1 MQLKPLCV
9 AMVAGSFVMASVA
22 GPAEAMT
29 TSVRVVR
36 SAGTCPASIT
46 VRWTSKQFEGGSE
59 MDVTALTMAV
69 ATVSEL
75 VSATRKRIEFQADL
89 RPAYASCVG
98 AGRDGGDE
106 FTLRG
111 GKLHF
116 VINNEISSGT
126 YPGILELDV
135 NGGNPHVR
143 LGIAD

>member
-1 MQLKPLCV
+1 MT
-9 AMVAGSFVMASVA
+9 SVA
-22 GPAEAMT
+22 GPAEAAT
-29 TSVRVVR
+29 ASVRIVR

-46 VRWTSKQFEGGSE
+46 VRWTTKQFEGGSE
-59 MDVTALTMAV
+59 MDITAVTMAV

-98 AGRDGGDE
+98 AGRDGSDV
-106 FTLRG
+106 FMLRG
-111 GKLHF
+111 GKLRF

>member
-1 MQLKPLCV
+1 MQRKHLV
-9 AMVAGSFVMASVA
+9 RAIVAGSFITASLA
-22 GPAEAMT
+22 GPAQAST
-29 TSVRVVR
+29 TTVRIVR
-36 SAGTCPASIT
+36 TAGTCPASIA

-59 MDVTALTMAV
+59 MDVTALTMTV

-89 RPAYASCVG
+89 RLAYATCAG
-98 AGRDGGDE
+98 IGRDGGDV

-111 GKLHF
+111 GKLSF
-116 VINNEISSGT
+116 VINNEISSGQ